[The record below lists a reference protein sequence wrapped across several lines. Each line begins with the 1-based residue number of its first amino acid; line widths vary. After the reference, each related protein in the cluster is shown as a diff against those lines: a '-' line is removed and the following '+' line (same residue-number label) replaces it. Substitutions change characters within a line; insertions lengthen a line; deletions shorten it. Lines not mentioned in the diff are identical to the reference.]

1 MEPDSESIV
10 YDNFIRFSERT
21 LIRMMIKITGSI
33 AASGLPTTVENKY
46 FKSSFNNSGLDQQER
61 TAESMK

>member
-1 MEPDSESIV
+1 
-10 YDNFIRFSERT
+10 
-21 LIRMMIKITGSI
+21 MMIKITGSI

>member
-33 AASGLPTTVENKY
+33 AASGLPTTGENKY

>member
-21 LIRMMIKITGSI
+21 LIRMMIKISGSI
-33 AASGLPTTVENKY
+33 AASGLPTTMENKY